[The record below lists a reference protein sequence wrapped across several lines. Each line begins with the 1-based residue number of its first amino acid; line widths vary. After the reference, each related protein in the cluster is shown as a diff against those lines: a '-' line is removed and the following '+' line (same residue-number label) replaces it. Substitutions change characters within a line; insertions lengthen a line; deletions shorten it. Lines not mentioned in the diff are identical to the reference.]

1 MSSPSAREGG
11 AGPRLPPEVGGLSD
25 VGAVW
30 HHGPGSQSDVDL
42 AERAAQDGLVAAQ
55 DARDARESLLCA
67 PDTAPR
73 SRTPRPH
80 VPARRPRRRHEL
92 LDVSGTLNS
101 AAAAIVDDTFTKC
114 FKSNAPDPWNWNAY
128 LFPLWVVGCVV
139 RYGIL
144 FPVRCVAV
152 TIRAPRRA
160 ARPPCRAATRVL
172 RALTPHSRL
181 AACSRWSQASWSSS

>member
-1 MSSPSAREGG
+1 MASPSAREGG
-11 AGPRLPPEVGGLSD
+11 AGARLAPEVGGLSD

-30 HHGPGSQSDVDL
+30 HHGPGSQSDMDL

-67 PDTAPR
+67 PAAVARPDTACR
-73 SRTPRPH
+73 AARPGA
-80 VPARRPRRRHEL
+80 PAHARAARRHEL
-92 LDVSGTLNS
+92 LDVSGTLNA

-128 LFPLWVVGCVV
+128 LLPLWACGCVV

-144 FPVRCVAV
+144 FPVRCAARL
-152 TIRAPRRA
+152 RARA
-160 ARPPCRAATRVL
+160 AHRPAPPPAARVF
-172 RALTPHSRL
+172 RGAP
-181 AACSRWSQASWSSS
+181 